1 MTGDH
6 REQVVW
12 SPATVAAAAGGSI
25 AVNAAVFA
33 VAFLAGWWPPGGPLA
48 AAFAVVA
55 LSLFS
60 WASGHRAGSRTELRP
75 GPRWEP

>member
-6 REQVVW
+6 REQVYW
-12 SPATVAAAAGGSI
+12 PPATVAATGGASI
-25 AVNAAVFA
+25 ALNAVVFA
-33 VAFLAGWWPPGGPLA
+33 VACLAGWWPPGGPLA

-60 WASGHRAGSRTELRP
+60 WAAGHRAGSRTEPQP